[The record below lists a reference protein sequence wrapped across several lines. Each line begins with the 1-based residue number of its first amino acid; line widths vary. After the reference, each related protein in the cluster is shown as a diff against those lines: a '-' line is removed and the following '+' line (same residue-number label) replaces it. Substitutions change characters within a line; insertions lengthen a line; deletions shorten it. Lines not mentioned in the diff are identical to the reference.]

1 MVLTGPVIRRRLA
14 VCMAAFFMLFSA
26 LSARLFILQVV
37 KSEAL
42 QRRAQSQWTSESVI
56 APTRGRILDRN
67 GRVLA
72 QSATAYSASVSPR
85 QVTDPARL
93 ARLLAPVLDM
103 DAAAIEKKA
112 SDTSKGGVTLK
123 RQLSRDRAQQLKAMK
138 AEYARA
144 GSDALRGLYLEEE
157 SRRYYP
163 MGQFAAQLLGLTTI
177 DGVGQA
183 GLEQALDR
191 YLSGREGRVL
201 QEIDGKGRA
210 LSNAGRAYV
219 PAVDGGGV
227 RLTLDSS
234 LQAFAEQAAREAL
247 TVNDAKAVRVIAM
260 DPHTGEILALVNKP
274 DFDLNDPPRGDVD
287 ALTARLKN
295 RVVTDAYEPGST
307 FKILTAAAALDAGL
321 VTPAEG
327 FYCSG
332 SVTVDGGRIRCW
344 GNPHGAE
351 TFAQALQNS
360 CNPVF
365 VEMGLRL
372 GTERFYKYLRAFGIG
387 QRTGVDIPG
396 EAGGIVISEKRVK
409 RVDLARIG
417 FGQSVAVTPVQLL
430 TAACAVINGGN
441 LMKPYVVS
449 EITDASGAVIER
461 GSPQVVGHPISRA
474 TSDTMRVLLENVV
487 TLGGGK
493 NAYIPGYHVGGKTGT
508 AQVYV
513 NGAVSS
519 ATHIGSF
526 LGFAPANDPKLAV
539 LLIVDE
545 ANVPVDYGSVTAAP
559 YARSFLERA
568 LNYLGVAPDTDEAPA
583 GDTVAPDVTGLTVE
597 DAKAAV
603 KDAGLDC
610 VLDGA
615 GARVVGQLPAAGA
628 TLRQGALMMLYVEG
642 SRPADAPVRVPD
654 LAGMTVLEAN
664 KLLRSYGLEL
674 RVEGSGLATGQD
686 PAPETEVN
694 PSTVVTARFEPPAAD
709 GA

>member
-26 LSARLFILQVV
+26 LSARLFILQVLE
-37 KSEAL
+37 SEAL

-85 QVTDPARL
+85 QVTDAARL

-287 ALTARLKN
+287 TLTARLKN

-372 GTERFYKYLRAFGIG
+372 GTERFYRYLRAFGIG

-449 EITDASGAVIER
+449 EITDASGAVIEK
-461 GSPQVVGHPISRA
+461 GSPQVVSQPISRA

-487 TLGGGK
+487 SLGGGK

-526 LGFAPANDPKLAV
+526 LGFAPANDPRIAV

-674 RVEGSGLATGQD
+674 RVEGSGLAAGQD
-686 PAPETEVN
+686 PAPETEVL

>member
-1 MVLTGPVIRRRLA
+1 M
-14 VCMAAFFMLFSA
+14 
-26 LSARLFILQVV
+26 
-37 KSEAL
+37 
-42 QRRAQSQWTSESVI
+42 
-56 APTRGRILDRN
+56 
-67 GRVLA
+67 
-72 QSATAYSASVSPR
+72 
-85 QVTDPARL
+85 
-93 ARLLAPVLDM
+93 
-103 DAAAIEKKA
+103 
-112 SDTSKGGVTLK
+112 
-123 RQLSRDRAQQLKAMK
+123 
-138 AEYARA
+138 
-144 GSDALRGLYLEEE
+144 
-157 SRRYYP
+157 
-163 MGQFAAQLLGLTTI
+163 
-177 DGVGQA
+177 
-183 GLEQALDR
+183 
-191 YLSGREGRVL
+191 
-201 QEIDGKGRA
+201 
-210 LSNAGRAYV
+210 
-219 PAVDGGGV
+219 
-227 RLTLDSS
+227 
-234 LQAFAEQAAREAL
+234 
-247 TVNDAKAVRVIAM
+247 
-260 DPHTGEILALVNKP
+260 
-274 DFDLNDPPRGDVD
+274 
-287 ALTARLKN
+287 
-295 RVVTDAYEPGST
+295 
-307 FKILTAAAALDAGL
+307 
-321 VTPAEG
+321 
-327 FYCSG
+327 
-332 SVTVDGGRIRCW
+332 
-344 GNPHGAE
+344 
-351 TFAQALQNS
+351 
-360 CNPVF
+360 
-365 VEMGLRL
+365 
-372 GTERFYKYLRAFGIG
+372 
-387 QRTGVDIPG
+387 
-396 EAGGIVISEKRVK
+396 
-409 RVDLARIG
+409 DLARIG

-449 EITDASGAVIER
+449 EITDASGAVIEK
-461 GSPQVVGHPISRA
+461 GSPQVVSQPISRA

-526 LGFAPANDPKLAV
+526 LGFAPANDPRIAV

-642 SRPADAPVRVPD
+642 SQPANAPVRVPD

-674 RVEGSGLATGQD
+674 RVEGSGLAAGQD
-686 PAPETEVN
+686 PAPETEVL

>member
-372 GTERFYKYLRAFGIG
+372 GTERFYRYLRAFGIG

-449 EITDASGAVIER
+449 EITDASGAVIEK
-461 GSPQVVGHPISRA
+461 GSPQVVSQPISRA

-526 LGFAPANDPKLAV
+526 LGFAPANDPRIAV

-642 SRPADAPVRVPD
+642 SQPANAPVRVPD